1 MYTGPSTDEHKKAFI
16 DELQSIAAYRTV
28 AWVILGD
35 FNLIRWV
42 IDRSTNSWNF
52 PLMEGFNDLITNL
65 QLMDI
70 PLKNRDYR
78 WSSKRLEPTFSR
90 LERVFV
96 FPEWSLNFPVVTLT
110 ALEMVTS
117 DHVPLI
123 LSCKQ
128 RHASAAPLRIE

>member
-78 WSSKRLEPTFSR
+78 WSSKRPEPTFSR

-128 RHASAAPLRIE
+128 RHALATPLRME